1 VSRAKALI
9 LYALVAIGLVAL
21 FVVFITFR
29 GNSALIAALEA
40 AGTVAAAAFAAIAAT
55 AAMRAAAES
64 SATARRSREALARAM
79 RPWIEPST
87 HRENGAVVGRL
98 RCEGRTAVDVT
109 AVWVLTD
116 GEPVTD
122 RFARLAQ
129 GSTTE
134 AKLPEDAKLTAVW
147 IEYWDDGHAGHW
159 RDTWQPDAE
168 QRLELGHSDL
178 VD

>member
-1 VSRAKALI
+1 MSRANALLRYALI
-9 LYALVAIGLVAL
+9 AIGLAAL

-29 GNSALIAALEA
+29 SNSALIAALEA
-40 AGTVAAAAFAAIAAT
+40 AGTVAAAGFAAFAAM

-87 HRENGAVVGRL
+87 HRENGAVLGRL

-109 AVWVLTD
+109 ATWVLTGGD
-116 GEPVTD
+116 AVID
-122 RFARLAQ
+122 RVARLAL
-129 GSTTE
+129 GSSTD
-134 AKLPEDAKLTAVW
+134 AKLPEGATVTAVW
-147 IEYWDDGHAGHW
+147 IEFWDDSHAGRW
-159 RDTWQPDAE
+159 RDTWQPDTE
-168 QRLELGHSDL
+168 QRLELAHSEL